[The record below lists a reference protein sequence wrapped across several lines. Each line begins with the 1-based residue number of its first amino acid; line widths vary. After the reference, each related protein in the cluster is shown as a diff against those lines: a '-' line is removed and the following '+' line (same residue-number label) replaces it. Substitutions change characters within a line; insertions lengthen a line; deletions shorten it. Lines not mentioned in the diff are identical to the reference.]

1 MQLKEYQCRALDA
14 IRCYLELLA
23 DWRKKADDNPDL
35 EIDFPAKAW
44 EKAGMARRY
53 LPRKNGIAEPLPTFC
68 LKVPTGG
75 GKTLLAVKTVD
86 LVNTV
91 YRKRQTGL
99 VLWIVPT
106 TQIYRQT
113 FQRLKDRDHPYR
125 QHLDLASG
133 GRTVI
138 LEKTDRF
145 TPLDVQE
152 NLVVLMLMLPSANRK
167 TKETLK
173 VFKDSGGFQ
182 DFFPPEDD
190 IKAQEAMLKRI
201 PNLDTYEKES
211 GFWGRQIKTSL
222 GNTLRALSPLIILD
236 EGHKA
241 YSEGAQD
248 TLRGFN
254 PCLIAELSAT
264 PAQSNVL
271 VDIAGRE
278 LHHEEMIKL
287 DLHVVN
293 KASPDWKDT
302 LLAGAG
308 KRNVLEE
315 KAKEYEGNSG
325 VNIRPICLIQVE
337 RTGKDQLGGRW
348 IHAEQVREHL
358 IKIMGVPSEQI
369 AVKTSEKD
377 ELKEVDDVGGL
388 FARDCKIRYIITKQA
403 LQEGWDCSFAY
414 VLVILTNP
422 SSKNALTQL
431 VGRIL
436 RQPYARKTQVRELDE
451 SYVFCFQQRGRQL
464 LDSIKQGFEAEGLGD
479 LRGHIATDDEGG
491 GTTGSGTDRLF
502 DIRDRF
508 RKAATHAVLPVFVIK
523 NGDGWRPVN
532 YEMDIASRI
541 PWDQVGLKPV
551 IQLTLSE
558 YEEKDVEVG
567 VTLAEG
573 RHGLIETK
581 GFRDMKEGGI
591 RVDPVFMTRQIGDI
605 VPNPWQAHEF
615 SQRVLAHFRKADTP
629 PSTSGRG
636 AGGEGRSLAAA
647 AARERLIANN
657 FVFLIEELRKQLQS
671 EKERL
676 AEKIFRDLLDQD
688 KLRFLIIGNNFDWS
702 FPKSVAVKPTARTL
716 TRKDGS
722 QLELSLFEFVPEED
736 FNDTEKAVAWYLE
749 NQHRLFFW
757 YRNRSRQDY
766 AIQGWREHRIYPDFI
781 FTATDK
787 DAGQDYERVYVVE
800 TKGLHL
806 KDNTKTDYVRKVFD
820 LCTRQAKSRNW
831 TELGLEMKDK
841 VLRFEVLAE
850 DEWEAKLNEVLTK

>member
-1 MQLKEYQCRALDA
+1 
-14 IRCYLELLA
+14 
-23 DWRKKADDNPDL
+23 
-35 EIDFPAKAW
+35 
-44 EKAGMARRY
+44 Y
-53 LPRKNGIAEPLPTFC
+53 LPRKNGLGQPLPIFC

-86 LVNTV
+86 LVNTI
-91 YRKRQTGL
+91 YRKRQMGL

-113 FQRLKDRDHPYR
+113 IQHLKDRDHPYR
-125 QHLDLASG
+125 QHLDLASSG
-133 GRTVI
+133 HTLI
-138 LEKTDRF
+138 LDKTDHF
-145 TPLDVQE
+145 APQDVQE

-190 IKAQEAMLKRI
+190 IKAQEATLKRF
-201 PNLDTYEKES
+201 PNLDTYEKQS

-222 GNTLRALSPLIILD
+222 GNTLRTLAPVIILD

-254 PCLIAELSAT
+254 PCLIVELSAT
-264 PAQSNVL
+264 PATGSNIL
-271 VDIAGRE
+271 VDITGRE

-293 KASPDWKDT
+293 KASPNWKDT
-302 LLAGAG
+302 LLVGMN

-315 KAKEYEGNSG
+315 HAKEYDANTGI
-325 VNIRPICLIQVE
+325 NIRPICLIQVE

-348 IHAEQVREHL
+348 IHSEQVREHL
-358 IKIMGVPSEQI
+358 TKIMGIPADQV

-388 FARDCKIRYIITKQA
+388 LGRDCKVRYIITKQA

-422 SSKNALTQL
+422 SSQNALTQL

-451 SYVFCFQQRGRQL
+451 SYVFCFQQRGKEL
-464 LDSIKQGFEAEGLGD
+464 LDNIKQGFEEEGLGD
-479 LRGHIATDDEGG
+479 LRGHIATDDESGG
-491 GTTGSGTDRLF
+491 LAGASIDRHSA
-502 DIRDRF
+502 IRKRF
-508 RKAATHAVLPVFVIK
+508 KDAASRTILPVFVVK
-523 NGDGWRPVN
+523 NGHGWRPVN
-532 YEMDIASRI
+532 YEMDIAARI
-541 PWDQVGLKPV
+541 PWDDVTLKPV
-551 IQLTLSE
+551 MQLTLSE
-558 YEEKDVEVG
+558 YEEKDVEIG
-567 VTLAEG
+567 VSLTDDK
-573 RHGLIETK
+573 HGLIQTK
-581 GFRDMKEGGI
+581 GFRNLKEGGI

-615 SQRVLAHFRKADTP
+615 SKKVLGHFRKM
-629 PSTSGRG
+629 
-636 AGGEGRSLAAA
+636 EGKQVT
-647 AARERLIANN
+647 ERLIANN
-657 FVFLIEELRKQLQS
+657 FVFLIEGLRKQLEA
-671 EKERL
+671 EKDRL
-676 AEKIFRDLLDQD
+676 AERVFRSMMEKDE
-688 KLRFLIIGNNFDWS
+688 LRFLIIGNNFDYS
-702 FPKSVAVKPTARTL
+702 FPKALAVKPTAKTL

-736 FNDTEKAVAWYLE
+736 FNETEKAVAWYLE

-757 YRNRSRQDY
+757 YRNRSRHDY
-766 AIQGWREHRIYPDFI
+766 SIQGWREHR
-781 FTATDK
+781 
-787 DAGQDYERVYVVE
+787 
-800 TKGLHL
+800 
-806 KDNTKTDYVRKVFD
+806 
-820 LCTRQAKSRNW
+820 
-831 TELGLEMKDK
+831 
-841 VLRFEVLAE
+841 
-850 DEWEAKLNEVLTK
+850 

>member
-1 MQLKEYQCRALDA
+1 MQLKEYQQRALET
-14 IRCYLELLA
+14 IRSYLELLA
-23 DWRKKADDNPDL
+23 TWRKKAEDNPDL
-35 EIDFPAKAW
+35 EIDFPSKAW
-44 EKAGMARRY
+44 EKATLPRMY
-53 LPRKNGIAEPLPTFC
+53 LPRRNGVGQPLPTFC

-75 GKTLLAVKTVD
+75 GKTLLAVKTID

-91 YRKRQTGL
+91 YRKRQHGL

-113 FQRLKDRDHPYR
+113 IQSLKDRDHPYR

-133 GRTVI
+133 GRTMI

-190 IKAQEAMLKRI
+190 IKAQEAMLKRF
-201 PNLDTYEKES
+201 PNLDAYEKES
-211 GFWGRQIKTSL
+211 KFWGKQIKTSL
-222 GNTLRALSPLIILD
+222 GNTLRTLSPLIILD

-264 PAQSNVL
+264 PVQSNIL
-271 VDIAGRE
+271 VDITGRE

-293 KASPDWKDT
+293 KVSPDWKDT
-302 LLAGAG
+302 LLAGVN

-315 KAKEYEGNSG
+315 KAKEYEANSG

-337 RTGKDQLGGRW
+337 RTGRDQQGGRW
-348 IHAEQVREHL
+348 IHSEQVREHL
-358 IKIMGVPSEQI
+358 SKTMGIPAEQI

-388 FARDCKIRYIITKQA
+388 LSRDCKIRYVITKQA

-422 SSKNALTQL
+422 SSQNALTQL

-436 RQPYARKTQVRELDE
+436 RQPFARKTKIRELDE
-451 SYVFCFQQRGRQL
+451 SYVFCFQQRGNEL
-464 LDSIKQGFEAEGLGD
+464 LNNIKKGFEEEGLGD
-479 LRGHIATDDEGG
+479 LRGHISTDNERGG
-491 GTTGSGTDRLF
+491 EKGDGSDRLF
-502 DIRDRF
+502 DMRDEF
-508 RKAATHAVLPVFVIK
+508 KKAAGRAILPVFVVK
-523 NGDGWRPVN
+523 EERGWRPVN
-532 YEMDIASRI
+532 YEMDIASQI
-541 PWDQVGLKPV
+541 PWDKVILTPV
-551 IQLTLSE
+551 MQLTLPK
-558 YEEKDVEVG
+558 YEEKDVEFG
-567 VTLAEG
+567 ISLTDDK
-573 RHGLIETK
+573 HGLIQTK
-581 GFRDMKEGGI
+581 GFQDLKEGGI

-615 SQRVLAHFRKADTP
+615 SKKILGHFRKIL
-629 PSTSGRG
+629 SGKKN
-636 AGGEGRSLAAA
+636 A
-647 AARERLIANN
+647 ERLIANN
-657 FVFLIEELRKQLQS
+657 FVFLIEELRKQLEV

-676 AEKIFRDLLDQD
+676 AEDIFRSMLGKD
-688 KLRFLIIGNNFDWS
+688 KLRFLIIGSHFDWS
-702 FPKSVAVKPTARTL
+702 FPKTIAVKPTAKTL
-716 TRKDGS
+716 TQKDGS
-722 QLELSLFEFVPEED
+722 QLELSLFDFVPEED

-757 YRNRSRQDY
+757 FRNRSRHDY
-766 AIQGWREHRIYPDFI
+766 SIQGWREHRIYPDFI

-787 DAGQDYERVYVVE
+787 TSRKDYERVYVVE
-800 TKGLHL
+800 TKGVHL
-806 KDNTKTDYVRKVFD
+806 KDNAKTDYIRKVFD
-820 LCTRQAKSRNW
+820 ICTQQAKSRNW
-831 TELGLEMKDK
+831 AELGLKMKDK
-841 VLRFEVLAE
+841 ILRFEVLAE
-850 DEWEAKLNEVLTK
+850 DEWEAKLNEILSEYSTDLGIGQ

>member
-1 MQLKEYQCRALDA
+1 MQLKDYQLRALET
-14 IRCYLELLA
+14 IRGYLELLA
-23 DWRKKADDNPDL
+23 VWCKKAGDNPDL

-44 EKAGMARRY
+44 EKAELPSLY
-53 LPRKNGIAEPLPTFC
+53 LPRKNGVCQPLPTFC

-75 GKTLLAVKTVD
+75 GKTLLAVKTID

-91 YRKRQTGL
+91 YLKRQAGL

-113 FQRLKDRDHPYR
+113 IQSLKDRDHPYR

-133 GRTVI
+133 GRTLI
-138 LEKTDRF
+138 LEKTNHF
-145 TPLDVQE
+145 APLDVQE

-190 IKAQEAMLKRI
+190 IKAQEAMFKRF
-201 PNLDTYEKES
+201 PNLDTYEKTD

-222 GNTLRALSPLIILD
+222 GNTLRTLSPLIILD

-264 PAQSNVL
+264 PVQCNIL
-271 VDIAGRE
+271 VDITGRE

-302 LLAGAG
+302 LLTGVN
-308 KRNVLEE
+308 KRNVLEV
-315 KAKEYEGNSG
+315 KAKEYEANTGI
-325 VNIRPICLIQVE
+325 NIRPICLIQVE
-337 RTGKDQLGGRW
+337 RTGKDQQGGRW
-348 IHAEQVREHL
+348 IHSEQVREHL
-358 IKIMGVPSEQI
+358 IKIMGVPAEQV

-377 ELKEVDDVGGL
+377 ELKEVDDIGGL
-388 FARDCKIRYIITKQA
+388 LARDCQIRYIVTKQA

-422 SSKNALTQL
+422 SSQNALTQL

-436 RQPYARKTQVRELDE
+436 RQPFARKTQVLELDE
-451 SYVFCFQQRGRQL
+451 SYVFCFQQRGKEL
-464 LDSIKQGFEAEGLGD
+464 LDNIQKGFKEEGLGD
-479 LRGHIATDDEGG
+479 LRGHIATDD
-491 GTTGSGTDRLF
+491 GSGGASGSGMDRLF
-502 DIRDRF
+502 SMRDRF
-508 RKAATHAVLPVFVIK
+508 KKAASHAILPVFVVK
-523 NGDGWRPVN
+523 NGHGWRPVN
-532 YEMDIASRI
+532 YEMDIAARI
-541 PWDQVGLKPV
+541 PWDEVSLKPV
-551 IQLTLSE
+551 MQLTLSG
-558 YEEKDVEVG
+558 YEEKDVEIG
-567 VTLAEG
+567 VSLSADK
-573 RHGLIETK
+573 HGLIETK
-581 GFRDMKEGGI
+581 GFHDLKEGGI

-615 SQRVLAHFRKADTP
+615 SKKVLNHFRKTNGKQDV
-629 PSTSGRG
+629 
-636 AGGEGRSLAAA
+636 
-647 AARERLIANN
+647 ERMIANN
-657 FVFLIEELRKQLQS
+657 FVFLIEELRKQLEA
-671 EKERL
+671 EKDRL
-676 AEKIFRDLLDQD
+676 AENVFCSMLTNDE
-688 KLRFLIIGNNFDWS
+688 LRFLIIGKNFDWS
-702 FPKSVAVKPTARTL
+702 FPKTIAVKPAAKTL

-722 QLELSLFEFVPEED
+722 QLELSLFEFVPEEEL
-736 FNDTEKAVAWYLE
+736 NDTEKAVAWYLE

-757 YRNRSRQDY
+757 YRNRSRHDY
-766 AIQGWREHRIYPDFI
+766 SIQGWREHRIYPDFI
-781 FTATDK
+781 FTATGK
-787 DAGQDYERVYVVE
+787 PKQPDYERVYVIE

-806 KDNTKTDYVRKVFD
+806 KDNAKTNYVRKVFD
-820 LCTRQAKSRNW
+820 ICTQQAKARNW

-850 DEWEAKLNEVLTK
+850 DEWEAKLNEVLTE